1 MKISSISTA
10 IKYFYH
16 AKKIFSKP
24 KSSEIVLFDR
34 EGSEDFFEYLN
45 NREYQILDVRG
56 ESINM
61 LVLMKSVLKYGM
73 NINMKFYCLEYIK
86 FVKPKLIL
94 TFIDNTVTFYQLKHY
109 YKKGKFISVQ
119 NGYRDN
125 EGFNEFKKFKNLS
138 ADYIFCFGSAVGE
151 RFKECIDTQIISL
164 GSLKNNK
171 IKIKEKPINNPKK
184 VLFISQYRKCLYM
197 DLTERKVPFDVF
209 YSAEKI
215 FLPFLLDYCLKN
227 NLELNICGGPN
238 PEGEKTFF
246 ENILGQSK
254 MWFYSSRKNSL
265 DSYQKIDKAD
275 FVVAIDSTLGLEA
288 LARGAN
294 LGYFTFRG
302 SIFPRKDVNFGY
314 HDNMPSNG
322 PFWTSKN
329 NEKEFKRVMDFI
341 TSSNTETIKKTM
353 SNTTQKLITYDH
365 DNSKFTNIL
374 NK

>member
-1 MKISSISTA
+1 
-10 IKYFYH
+10 
-16 AKKIFSKP
+16 
-24 KSSEIVLFDR
+24 VLFDR

-61 LVLMKSVLKYGM
+61 LVLMKSVLKYGVS
-73 NINMKFYCLEYIK
+73 INMKFYCLEYIK

-94 TFIDNTVTFYQLKHY
+94 TFIDNTLTFYQLKHY

-119 NGYRDN
+119 NGLRDN
-125 EGFNEFKKFKNLS
+125 VGFNQFKRFKNLS
-138 ADYIFCFGSAVGE
+138 ADYIFAFGSAVGE
-151 RFKECIDTQIISL
+151 RFKECIDAQIISL
-164 GSLKNNK
+164 GSFKNNK
-171 IKIKEKPINNPKK
+171 IKIKEKIINRPKK

-197 DLTERKVPFDVF
+197 EIGDRLVPFDIF

-215 FLPFLLDYCLKN
+215 FLPFLLNYCIKN

-238 PEGEKTFF
+238 PEDEKTFF
-246 ENILGQSK
+246 ETILGDSNN
-254 MWFYSSRKNSL
+254 WTYSSRKNQL
-265 DSYQKIDKAD
+265 DSYRKIDTAD
-275 FVVAIDSTLGLEA
+275 YVVFIDSTLGIEA
-288 LARGAN
+288 LGRKAISGC
-294 LGYFTFRG
+294 FTFRG
-302 SIFPRKDVNFGY
+302 RILNRNDSNFGY
-314 HDNMPSNG
+314 HDNIPSNG
-322 PFWTSKN
+322 PFWTSEN